1 MSDPSG
7 PKSTTD
13 AKDDAAVTETLTSP
27 ALGDESLLDIP
38 ASEPGDKQDVVEPIP
53 PEPIAEE
60 GEVARQDKMDG
71 EDRRAAS
78 PDIMSGEAF
87 QGEQRSTQSAEDIE
101 KEASEHL
108 ARRAAEMDIGSGP
121 GADAGEKPGAQSHD
135 EGPPVPEKDT
145 VKSDQAKEEEEYD
158 EKHPPAPPNEET
170 PNDVPEAPKDSTEAT
185 GLEIQNIM
193 DQFRTGLGGSE
204 DEIMSP
210 RLERQQPMLVLPP
223 RTSSLENKDSHA
235 LSPQKTGGS
244 ISSQAAS
251 TKAGKAPSITG
262 ASLNQMKSDDQ
273 ASIAS
278 GKASTI
284 FQPPPPS
291 PEPEPALPFDFH
303 RFLEQLRHRTADP
316 VARFLRSFLNE
327 FGKKQW
333 MVHEQVKI
341 ISDFLEFISKK
352 MGQCEVWR
360 TVSDAEFDNAREG
373 MEKLVMN
380 RLYSQTFSPA
390 IPPAAGSPRK
400 AGKNNRSAADMANPQ
415 GPGRRGQHQEDV
427 ERDEVIAQKIRIY
440 GWIKEEHLDIPPIN
454 EKGRKFLLLA
464 QQELLKINTY
474 RAPRD
479 KVICVLNCCKVIFGF
494 LKNSKSDQSADSF
507 VPILIYTVLRAAPEH
522 LVSNVQYIWRFRNQ
536 DKLGGEAGY
545 YMSSL
550 MGAVTFI
557 ENLDRTILT
566 ISDEE
571 FERNVE
577 QAVSAIAE
585 KNKAEDYESRSH
597 TTAATG
603 PGMQHLNEKSALSRP
618 EVTPRNS
625 MDAERSSPHK
635 NASQRLGEKGHHS
648 SPSGEIDD
656 YDAVT
661 GLLKTIQ
668 KPLSSIGR
676 IFSDDGGSSNPQGSS
691 SLRPASTPLPGSTPR
706 RRSPAPPGGEGE
718 RRPSPDGR
726 PQAAAARQAS
736 AEVAQAQ
743 RVRAK
748 EYKVVV
754 E

>member
-1 MSDPSG
+1 MSDTGG
-7 PKSTTD
+7 PNNQTK
-13 AKDDAAVTETLTSP
+13 ARDDGAITENLTSP
-27 ALGDESLLDIP
+27 AEGDQSLLDIP
-38 ASEPGDKQDVVEPIP
+38 ASEPDGKQDDVEAIP
-53 PEPIAEE
+53 PMPVAEE
-60 GEVARQDKMDG
+60 SEVTGPDDVGGK
-71 EDRRAAS
+71 AAS
-78 PDIMSGEAF
+78 PDIMPEEAME
-87 QGEQRSTQSAEDIE
+87 GNAESAPSAEDIE

-108 ARRAAEMDIGSGP
+108 ARRAAEMDIQSG
-121 GADAGEKPGAQSHD
+121 AGEESVEKARLPAS
-135 EGPPVPEKDT
+135 PPPPAVPEKDEVT
-145 VKSDQAKEEEEYD
+145 DKDQGEVEFD
-158 EKHPPAPPNEET
+158 EKHPPQPPNEET
-170 PNDVPEAPKDSTEAT
+170 PNDVPEAPKDSTETT

-210 RLERQQPMLVLPP
+210 RLERQQPVLVLPP
-223 RTSSLENKDSHA
+223 RTSSLENKDTHT
-235 LSPQKTGGS
+235 LSPQGTGGS
-244 ISSQAAS
+244 ISSQTFSA
-251 TKAGKAPSITG
+251 KGEKAPSISG
-262 ASLNQMKSDDQ
+262 GSLNQVKSDDQ

-278 GKASTI
+278 GKASAI

-352 MGQCEVWR
+352 MSQCEVWR

-390 IPPAAGSPRK
+390 IPSPAGTPRK
-400 AGKNNRSAADMANPQ
+400 PGKSGRSAADMANPH

-440 GWIKEEHLDIPPIN
+440 GWIKEEHLDIQPIN
-454 EKGRKFLLLA
+454 EKGRKFLVLA

-494 LKNSKSDQSADSF
+494 LKNSKGDQSADAF
-507 VPILIYTVLRAAPEH
+507 VPILIYTVLWAAPEH

-585 KNKAEDYESRSH
+585 KNKAEEYESRSH
-597 TTAATG
+597 TTTATG
-603 PGMQHLNEKSALSRP
+603 PGMQHLNEKSALSRA

-625 MDAERSSPHK
+625 MDAEQVSPRRK
-635 NASQRLGEKGHHS
+635 VSQRTSEKGHQS
-648 SPSGEIDD
+648 TPSGEIDD

-676 IFSDDGGSSNPQGSS
+676 IFADDGGSSQQPSS

-706 RRSPAPPGGEGE
+706 KGSPAPPVAD

-726 PQAAAARQAS
+726 PQDAAARQAN
-736 AEVAQAQ
+736 AEAAQAQ